1 MPTNYI
7 VWQTKLIPN
16 FGHASSTMSTFLYSI
31 SNGPIPKH
39 AFGLIVI
46 SKIWIWKSYQT
57 EKQMKKIIIIIIII
71 LIWNLKLHF
80 GLKKCWTKWALKQLK
95 KYKSLGYII
104 KFSILTKKKEKSA
117 YKYGIGLKGKIFFWV
132 IVFCWIKLYWEIWCW
147 RYGNDIR
154 RNPKFLF
161 IYLFIYIYIYIYII
175 KLKPL
180 IICWP
185 HESLLHRI

>member
-1 MPTNYI
+1 MANKVNSQFWPCFEYYEYVFVFHLKWSDTKTRFWVDCDFKNLDLEILPNGKTN
-7 VWQTKLIPN
+7 
-16 FGHASSTMSTFLYSI
+16 
-31 SNGPIPKH
+31 
-39 AFGLIVI
+39 
-46 SKIWIWKSYQT
+46 
-57 EKQMKKIIIIIIII
+57 EKKIIIIIIII

-161 IYLFIYIYIYIYII
+161 IYLFIYLYI
-175 KLKPL
+175 L
-180 IICWP
+180 
-185 HESLLHRI
+185 

>member
-16 FGHASSTMSTFLYSI
+16 FGHASSTMSSFLYSI

-104 KFSILTKKKEKSA
+104 KFSILTKKKEKST
-117 YKYGIGLKGKIFFWV
+117 YKYGIGLKGKIFFLGNCFLLNKTLLGNLV
-132 IVFCWIKLYWEIWCW
+132 LAIWKW
-147 RYGNDIR
+147 YKKK
-154 RNPKFLF
+154 PKVF
-161 IYLFIYIYIYIYII
+161 IYLFIYIYII
-175 KLKPL
+175 KPKPL
-180 IICWP
+180 TICWP